1 MTGAG
6 AGAPRLRTRLLA
18 HVQTWRPYTM
28 LYIGLVGLAGALL
41 SDLSAPAWALAGAW
55 AVPTLGWI
63 GGHYGGDYF
72 DRRLDAVAKPHRP
85 IPSGRMPAR
94 DGLAGLVICTA
105 SGAAWGLLLN
115 WRTLLL
121 VAAALAAG
129 LGYSLALK
137 ARGLSGNLVR
147 GSLTAFALL
156 FGAMA
161 TAGRPTAY
169 VFLVAAVFLLHDMS
183 SNLVGT
189 LRDVGGDR
197 EAGYETFP
205 VRRGARPAVHVVVA
219 VSVLWAALAVAV
231 PALGPPKPGGAV
243 AYWPALAA
251 CALLAAAAIRL
262 LARAPEPMPP
272 EVALRAHAVLVV
284 ERVALAG
291 AFIGLAAGPAVMLA
305 AVLPAV
311 LLTILLQAGMR
322 ARYEFGAVT
331 ARAAVVPA
339 HDAPLG

>member
-6 AGAPRLRTRLLA
+6 TGVAGAPAAGLRTRLLA

-28 LYIGLVGLAGALL
+28 LYIGLVGLAGGLL
-41 SDLSAPAWALAGAW
+41 NDPRASGWALAGAW

-94 DGLAGLVICTA
+94 DGLAGLVACTA
-105 SGAAWGLLLN
+105 GGAVAALLLN

-129 LGYSLALK
+129 LGYSAVLK

-161 TAGRPTAY
+161 TAPYPAPY
-169 VFLVAAVFLLHDMS
+169 VLPVAAVFLLHDMQ

-189 LRDVGGDR
+189 LRDIGGDR
-197 EAGYETFP
+197 DAGYETFP
-205 VRRGARPAVHVVVA
+205 VRRGARPAVRVVVA
-219 VSVLWAALAVAV
+219 VSVAWVALAAAV
-231 PALGPPKPGGAV
+231 PALSPSSPEGDAARWA
-243 AYWPALAA
+243 AYWPVLGA
-251 CALLAAAAIRL
+251 CVLLAAAAIGL
-262 LARAPEPMPP
+262 LARAAEPMPP
-272 EVALRAHAVLVV
+272 PVALRAHAVLVV

-291 AFIGLAAGPAVMLA
+291 AFVGLAAGPVVMLA
-305 AVLPAV
+305 ATLPA
-311 LLTILLQAGMR
+311 LLATIVLQAGMR
-322 ARYEFGAVT
+322 TRYEFGAAT
-331 ARAAVVPA
+331 LA
-339 HDAPLG
+339 

>member
-6 AGAPRLRTRLLA
+6 AGVAGAPAAGLRTRLLA

-28 LYIGLVGLAGALL
+28 LYIGLVGLAGGLL
-41 SDLSAPAWALAGAW
+41 NDPRAPGWALAGAW

-85 IPSGRMPAR
+85 IPSGRMPAG
-94 DGLAGLVICTA
+94 DGLAGLVACTA
-105 SGAAWGLLLN
+105 GGAVAALLLN
-115 WRTLLL
+115 WRTLVL

-129 LGYSLALK
+129 LGYSAVLK
-137 ARGLSGNLVR
+137 ARGLSGNLIR

-161 TAGRPTAY
+161 TAPYPAPY
-169 VFLVAAVFLLHDMS
+169 VLPVAAVFLLHDMQ

-189 LRDVGGDR
+189 LRDIGGDR

-205 VRRGARPAVHVVVA
+205 VRRGARPAVRVVVA
-219 VSVLWAALAVAV
+219 VSVLWVALAAAV
-231 PALGPPKPGGAV
+231 PALGPPRPGGAS
-243 AYWPALAA
+243 AYWPVLGA
-251 CALLAAAAIRL
+251 CVLLAAAAIGL

-272 EVALRAHAVLVV
+272 RVALRAHAVLVV

-305 AVLPAV
+305 TALPA
-311 LLTILLQAGMR
+311 LLATIMLQAGMR
-322 ARYEFGAVT
+322 TRYEFGAAT
-331 ARAAVVPA
+331 LA
-339 HDAPLG
+339 